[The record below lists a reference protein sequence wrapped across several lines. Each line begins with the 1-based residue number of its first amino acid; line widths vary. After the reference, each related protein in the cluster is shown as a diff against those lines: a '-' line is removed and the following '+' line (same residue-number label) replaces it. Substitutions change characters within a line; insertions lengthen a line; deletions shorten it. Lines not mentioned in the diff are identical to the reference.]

1 VGLVPRK
8 ALEAASV
15 HFLKVENFRPELV
28 VENRLEKVVAQ
39 GSLSSP
45 AALAHEAGRPDSEAP
60 LRAMVERYVVEVAA
74 PTPTPGGGSAAA
86 LAGALAAGLG
96 EMVCGVSLK
105 RKSLA
110 AHHEAL
116 EAVRARLATMRE
128 RLMEIVDLDPQ
139 SYEAL
144 MRAFKLPK
152 ATEAEQSAR
161 AQAIEEASKHA
172 SLVPLETAELATAV
186 AQEIAGLISITIAQ
200 AASDLSVA
208 SNLAD
213 TARRGGIENI
223 RANLPGV
230 HDEIWLRGVRAR
242 LDLLEKRPSSASKA

>member
-1 VGLVPRK
+1 M
-8 ALEAASV
+8 
-15 HFLKVENFRPELV
+15 
-28 VENRLEKVVAQ
+28 ENRLDEVVAQ

-45 AALAHEAGRPDSEAP
+45 AALPQEAGRIAGSNVP
-60 LRAMVERYVVEVAA
+60 LRAMVEAYVNTVAA
-74 PTPTPGGGSAAA
+74 PTPTPGGGSVAA

-110 AHHEAL
+110 AHHPVL
-116 EAVRARLATMRE
+116 ETTRARLATMRE

-144 MRAFKLPK
+144 MRASKLTK
-152 ATEAEQSAR
+152 ATEAEQSVR
-161 AQAIEEASKHA
+161 DQAIEKASKQA
-172 SLVPLETAELATAV
+172 SMAPLETAEVAAAV
-186 AQEIAGLISITIAQ
+186 AREISNLAGITIAQ

-208 SNLAD
+208 KNMAE
-213 TARRGGIENI
+213 TARRGGIENV

-230 HDEIWLRGVRAR
+230 HDEIWLRGVQAR
-242 LDLLEKRPSSASKA
+242 LDLLDKGLYSASRG